1 MCFRQ
6 IASAGV
12 VLLTLLSAG
21 CGPPAAATPK
31 PAAAS
36 NVPNVAKEDQL
47 NTFEISPEAE
57 VRLGIVTTPVEKR
70 ATVRMRMYGGE
81 VTLPTGASLIV
92 TAPLPGFLRS
102 PTSGG
107 IPKMGERVR
116 KGQPIYEL
124 VQRLDGK
131 SILSPSER
139 FSMLQARMTIE
150 QAQVDAEGQVQQ
162 TQTQVDAAKIALD
175 RAERLLREQS
185 GTVRVVDESKAALSL
200 AEKAHE
206 AALSR
211 KKLVDNMHI
220 DEEGMLNPL
229 VVEAPQ
235 DGIIR
240 AEHATAGEAVGAG
253 APLFEVMNTRVM
265 WVRVPVYVG
274 ELKDIA
280 ADRPAHLSSLE
291 DRLGAGAIV
300 APPVSAPPTAL
311 PLSSTAD
318 LYFEI
323 ENPDGKFRPGQKIN
337 ANLALNEDPESLV
350 IPYSAVVTDINGGT
364 WVYENVGEHKFTR
377 RRVQIKYV
385 ADSIAVLKSGPAVGA
400 KIVTE
405 GAAELFGTEFGFAK

>member
-1 MCFRQ
+1 
-6 IASAGV
+6 
-12 VLLTLLSAG
+12 
-21 CGPPAAATPK
+21 
-31 PAAAS
+31 
-36 NVPNVAKEDQL
+36 
-47 NTFEISPEAE
+47 
-57 VRLGIVTTPVEKR
+57 
-70 ATVRMRMYGGE
+70 
-81 VTLPTGASLIV
+81 
-92 TAPLPGFLRS
+92 
-102 PTSGG
+102 
-107 IPKMGERVR
+107 MGERVR

-124 VQRLDGK
+124 VQRLNGK
-131 SILSPSER
+131 SILSPSEKVN
-139 FSMLQARMTIE
+139 MLQVRLTLEQQQNDA
-150 QAQVDAEGQVQQ
+150 QAQVDQ
-162 TQTQVDAAKIALD
+162 TQVQVDAAKIELE
-175 RAERLLREQS
+175 RAARLLRS
-185 GTVRVVDESKAALSL
+185 DAGTGQRVDQAKAALSL
-200 AEKAHE
+200 AESTHD

-220 DEEGMLNPL
+220 DEEGLLNPL

-240 AEHATAGEAVGAG
+240 AEHATAGEAVAAG
-253 APLFEVMNTRVM
+253 ALLFEVMNTRVM

-274 ELKDIA
+274 ELHDIA
-280 ADRPAHLSSLE
+280 ADQPAHLSSLE

-300 APPVSAPPTAL
+300 APPVSAPPTAV

-337 ANLALNEDPESLV
+337 ANLALQEDQESLV
-350 IPYSAVVTDINGGT
+350 IPYSAVVFDINGGT

-385 ADSIAVLKSGPAVGA
+385 VDSIAVLKSGPAVGA